1 MSYGTTRTK
10 APQSP
15 AVSSEDH
22 RVEVNLPQSP
32 SYSEEEYR
40 LLREAQDVHGG
51 DAHLEANVSDDL
63 GADEESRMLDEEATG
78 KIFDDSRMR
87 EMRALTAATRKAVST
102 LTRGQQRT
110 T

>member
-22 RVEVNLPQSP
+22 RVEVPQSP
-32 SYSEEEYR
+32 SYSEGEYR